1 MATFPS
7 HISQWRK
14 ALKLSAQLST
24 SKHNVQHIL
33 LPPFSCLHCSREIR
47 LVAFS
52 CQPCAGGCLG
62 VPSVRMPLALPGFGV
77 LWG

>member
-14 ALKLSAQLST
+14 GLKLSAQLST
-24 SKHNVQHIL
+24 SKHNLQHIL
-33 LPPFSCLHCSREIR
+33 LPPFSCLHCFREIR

-52 CQPCAGGCLG
+52 CQPYAGWCLG
-62 VPSVRMPLALPGFGV
+62 VPSVRMPLPLPGFGV